1 MIEFSNESNIEALKD
16 ISIAEIE
23 EKFSN
28 VLKELTGKQFE
39 ININKLDINVNES
52 KAKIVMNINDSEPF

>member
-1 MIEFSNESNIEALKD
+1 MIDFSKESNIEALKD

-23 EKFSN
+23 EKFSD

-39 ININKLDINVNES
+39 ININKLDINVNGS
-52 KAKIVMNINDSEPF
+52 KAKIVMNVNDSEPF